1 MIITLRSANFNSSN
15 IGTLSTWRITRSLG
29 AGATYVGPNAI
40 DKEGTLTATI
50 TIAEGY
56 ELAAAGVTVTMGGTV
71 LTDAANVQGN
81 TIYISIPVVGGN
93 VVIKVPTVNLNGGDE
108 PGEVPVTLS
117 SISVG
122 YNQGKTTMFEAQD
135 VEDLRRYLTVTGLY
149 SDGSTGPITDFTL
162 SGTLTP
168 GTSTITVGKDG
179 RTDTFTVETTALDLP
194 EGYTKY
200 GYIQRKASAKGSTY
214 AEENF
219 IILPTPDEI
228 NTLSLEQTIGQ
239 KPSTTNAT
247 IGIWGARPVSGTG
260 SGMGYCIY
268 WNGTDDAP
276 FYVRVRDVQ
285 CNIPEA
291 KDLEKIKLV
300 IDNKQTSPYDVY
312 INGTKYSKEWTV
324 ANDVLLDSSNTRI
337 TLFNNIP
344 YGNTAGMYINFTVRL
359 GAMLFRNYEGECVAY
374 FVPCT
379 DASKRIGMYD
389 VVSKTFYTASKAA
402 SVTVGNSAV
411 LYEIKNW

>member
-56 ELAAAGVTVTMGGTV
+56 ELAPAGVTVTMGGVV
-71 LTDAANVQGN
+71 LTDATNIQGN

-93 VVIKVPTVNLNGGDE
+93 VVIKVPTVNLNGGTDE
-108 PGEVPVTLS
+108 PEIVPVTLS

-149 SDGSTGPITDFTL
+149 SDGSTAPITDFTL

-168 GTSTITVGKDG
+168 GTSTITVGKDS
-179 RTDTFTVETTALDLP
+179 RTNTFTVETTALDLP

-200 GYIQRKASAKGSTY
+200 GYIQRKVSAKGSTY

-239 KPSTTNAT
+239 KPNATNAA
-247 IGIWGARPVSGTG
+247 IGIWGARPA
-260 SGMGYCIY
+260 SGMGCCIY
-268 WNGTDDAP
+268 WNGTDSDP
-276 FYVRVRDVQ
+276 FNVRVRNVQ
-285 CNIPEA
+285 LNVPEA

-300 IDNKQTSPYDVY
+300 IDNKQSSPYDVY
-312 INGTKYSKEWTV
+312 VNGTKYSKEWTV

-379 DASKRIGMYD
+379 DESKRIGMYD

-402 SVTVGNSAV
+402 AVTVGNSGV
-411 LYEIKNW
+411 LYQVANW